1 MSATAEYFDEEDA
14 VGDFLDEEAQR
25 HPQARVAVADV
36 FQRWQE
42 WAGRRGEYVGTSRWL
57 AQQLANRGFER
68 TRLHGGTKGLAG
80 LSLKPKDYGARLPY
94 RDD

>member
-1 MSATAEYFDEEDA
+1 
-14 VGDFLDEEAQR
+14 
-25 HPQARVAVADV
+25 VAVADV
-36 FQRWQE
+36 FQRWQD

-68 TRLHGGTKGLAG
+68 TRIHGGVKALAG
-80 LSLKPKDYGARLPY
+80 LALKPKEYGTRLPY